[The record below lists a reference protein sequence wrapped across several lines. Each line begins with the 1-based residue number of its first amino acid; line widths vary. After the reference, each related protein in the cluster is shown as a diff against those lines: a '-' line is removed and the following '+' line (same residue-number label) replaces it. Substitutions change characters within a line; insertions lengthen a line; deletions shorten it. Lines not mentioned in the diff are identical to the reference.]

1 VTGLVFP
8 HATPAESLSVWK
20 AGRAYWACQIGGWS
34 VICVLNLL
42 GTMTI
47 TRFRWQYVFI
57 TFCISVLGIALTHVV
72 RAKSR
77 AARWLDLPP
86 WQLLWRVALAMVAM
100 AAATSFAVWV
110 LDTATDTVFEKDE
123 AVEAVEAQ
131 LNSKFAAHVV
141 MHANLIALYGTWCAL
156 YYGIHFLQRKQH
168 SEAERWKLQA
178 ALSAAELAAL
188 KAQLNPHFLFNA
200 LNGLRALIIEDAPR
214 AQHVVTR
221 LASML
226 RYSLQANTRE
236 TVPLGDEL
244 RTVDD
249 YLELETIRFEDRLR
263 IVRDIS
269 PDTFDAAVPP
279 MVVQTLVENAIKYG
293 VSRHPE
299 VGEVR
304 LSAQPSGD
312 SIEIRVE
319 NTGTLGA
326 TAEGTGVGLRNAAE
340 RIHRLWG
347 ERASL
352 RLTEEPAGRVVA
364 TLRVPR

>member
-1 VTGLVFP
+1 MTGLVFP
-8 HATPAESLSVWK
+8 QVPAAQSLSSWK
-20 AGRAYWACQIGGWS
+20 AGRTYWACQIGGWT
-34 VICVLNLL
+34 IIFVLNLL
-42 GTMTI
+42 GTLTI
-47 TRFRWQYVFI
+47 TRFRWQVLFI
-57 TFCISVLGIALTHVV
+57 TSAVSLIGLALTHLL

-77 AARWLDLPP
+77 AAHWLDLPP
-86 WQLLWRVALAMVAM
+86 WQLLGRVLLAVVAM
-100 AAATSFAVWV
+100 ALATSASIWV
-110 LDTATDTVFEKDE
+110 LDYVSDAVFGKDPR
-123 AVEAVEAQ
+123 VDFVEAQ
-131 LNSKFAAHVV
+131 LNSKFATYVI
-141 MHANLIALYGTWCAL
+141 MHANLIALYSTWCAL

-236 TVPLGDEL
+236 TVPLSDEL

-249 YLELETIRFEDRLR
+249 YLELELSRFEDRLHV
-263 IVRDIS
+263 VRDIA
-269 PDTFDAAVPP
+269 PETFDASVPP

-319 NTGTLGA
+319 NTGKLGA
-326 TAEGTGVGLRNAAE
+326 TGEGTGVGLRNAAE

>member
-1 VTGLVFP
+1 
-8 HATPAESLSVWK
+8 
-20 AGRAYWACQIGGWS
+20 
-34 VICVLNLL
+34 
-42 GTMTI
+42 MTI

-57 TFCISVLGIALTHVV
+57 TFAISAIGLGLTHIV

-77 AARWLDLPP
+77 AAHWLDLPP
-86 WQLLWRVALAMVAM
+86 WQLLGRVALAIAAM
-100 AAATSFAVWV
+100 AMASSASVWV
-110 LDTATDTVFEKDE
+110 LDYITDRVFEEDP
-123 AVEAVEAQ
+123 VVNQVEAQ
-131 LNSKFAAHVV
+131 LNSQIAAHLV
-141 MHANLIALYGTWCAL
+141 MHANIIALYSTWCAL

-221 LASML
+221 LASIL
-226 RYSLQANTRE
+226 RYSLQANMRE

-249 YLELETIRFEDRLR
+249 YLELESIRFEDRLR
-263 IVRDIS
+263 VVRDIA
-269 PDTFDAAVPP
+269 PEVFDASVPP
-279 MVVQTLVENAIKYG
+279 MIVQTLVENAIKYG

-312 SIEIRVE
+312 SVEIRVE
-319 NTGTLGA
+319 NTGKLGGVA
-326 TAEGTGVGLRNAAE
+326 DGTGVGLRNAAE

-352 RLTEEPAGRVVA
+352 RLTEAPAGRVVA